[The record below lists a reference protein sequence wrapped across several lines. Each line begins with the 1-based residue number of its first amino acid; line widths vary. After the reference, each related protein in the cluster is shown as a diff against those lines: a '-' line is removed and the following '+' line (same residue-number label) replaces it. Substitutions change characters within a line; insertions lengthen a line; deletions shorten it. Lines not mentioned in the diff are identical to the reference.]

1 MGKLISICTDGAPSM
16 IGKKNEA
23 IALLQRQVGDEHEI
37 KQYHCVIHQQARCS
51 KVLKF
56 EHIMSVVVS
65 QGRVSTVPHR
75 FRLKFVSANF
85 G

>member
-1 MGKLISICTDGAPSM
+1 MA
-16 IGKKNEA
+16 
-23 IALLQRQVGDEHEI
+23 
-37 KQYHCVIHQQARCS
+37 
-51 KVLKF
+51 
-56 EHIMSVVVS
+56 VVVS